1 MDILN
6 SGWLLSMLDKSSPVP
21 QQRLLRLFDIL
32 ADWIQAP
39 QIREHLSP
47 SNSTAETASDVLLKY
62 LTEQSRTTP
71 AQAPEILAHQ
81 IYFIAVSAL
90 QQEMQNPGCGA
101 FIHARQAARALIEA
115 QSRQEKQNR
124 LAYGLATSLIMT
136 AGLASFLLFGMAPQK
151 PLDSIR
157 LSDLNKT
164 PSLPISPPAF
174 NPAHTADMYSSIEQM
189 RNGVCRYPEALML
202 PEAQRSVYMR
212 NVVGGEVSTNASDQ
226 ALASKLMQK
235 VRCDYAPMLM
245 KNSMG

>member
-1 MDILN
+1 
-6 SGWLLSMLDKSSPVP
+6 MLDKSSPVP

-32 ADWIQAP
+32 ADWVQAP
-39 QIREHLSP
+39 QIREHLSLA
-47 SNSTAETASDVLLKY
+47 NSSASETASDALLEY
-62 LTEQSRTTP
+62 LTEQSRITP

-81 IYFIAVSAL
+81 IYFIALNAL
-90 QQEMQNPGCGA
+90 QQEMRNPGCDS
-101 FIHARQAARALIEA
+101 FIHAQHAVRALIAA
-115 QSRQEKQNR
+115 QSKQEKPNR
-124 LAYGLATSLIMT
+124 LAYGLAASLIVT
-136 AGLASFLLFGMAPQK
+136 AGLTSFLLFGMTPHK
-151 PLDSIR
+151 SLDSLR

-164 PSLPISPPAF
+164 PSMPISVPNF
-174 NPAHTADMYSSIEQM
+174 NPAYTADMYSSIEQM